1 MPKQE
6 ADLPLSEPLHLL
18 ISGYYGFHNLGDEA
32 ILSSMQQAL
41 RQEHDNLELTVLSA
55 NPALT
60 RSSYDVKALS
70 RTDYRAIWKE
80 LGKTDLLISGGGS
93 LLQDV
98 TSSRSLQYYL
108 LILAMSLL
116 RGTPFMIYSQG
127 IGPIRG
133 SWNRRI
139 TAWILKK
146 ARVLTVRDQQ
156 SFDELLRLGIPKERL
171 FLSADPV
178 LLFQAPPTMVG
189 CTILEQ
195 LGVQTER
202 GPIIGV
208 SVRPWGN
215 NEAWIMELAKAL
227 DAMVVERNA
236 QIVFLPMQRND
247 DEKIG
252 QRIRDSMKQKDLAF
266 CLPHGKSVQELLS
279 VIDACRLL
287 IGVRL
292 HALVFA
298 AITTTPAIAI
308 RYDPKVDHFA
318 QRVGQ
323 TLAGNLA
330 DLRSEELLA
339 YMNRHLDQPVDGK
352 EALRKLDE
360 LRSQAH
366 VSAYWAIRIA
376 EGRRR

>member
-116 RGTPFMIYSQG
+116 RGPPFMIYSQG

-156 SFDELLRLGIPKERL
+156 SFDELLRAR
-171 FLSADPV
+171 
-178 LLFQAPPTMVG
+178 
-189 CTILEQ
+189 
-195 LGVQTER
+195 
-202 GPIIGV
+202 
-208 SVRPWGN
+208 
-215 NEAWIMELAKAL
+215 
-227 DAMVVERNA
+227 
-236 QIVFLPMQRND
+236 
-247 DEKIG
+247 
-252 QRIRDSMKQKDLAF
+252 
-266 CLPHGKSVQELLS
+266 
-279 VIDACRLL
+279 
-287 IGVRL
+287 
-292 HALVFA
+292 
-298 AITTTPAIAI
+298 
-308 RYDPKVDHFA
+308 
-318 QRVGQ
+318 
-323 TLAGNLA
+323 
-330 DLRSEELLA
+330 
-339 YMNRHLDQPVDGK
+339 
-352 EALRKLDE
+352 
-360 LRSQAH
+360 
-366 VSAYWAIRIA
+366 
-376 EGRRR
+376 